1 MLLKLQHDLQQLYQ
15 RWSGQSAERILP
27 VSAHGSTRQYYRIVG
42 SGGGVIAVFNPD
54 RRENIAFLTLSAH
67 FKRHG
72 LPVPEIYISDLDRH
86 IYLEQDLGDE
96 TLFSVVTAMRETKDL
111 SSRLLNL
118 YKRVLEILPHFQITA
133 GRDLDY
139 TVCYPRQRFDEQSI
153 RWDLNYFK
161 YYFLKLA
168 QVRFDE
174 EALEKDFAW
183 FVKFLLQADR
193 EYFLYRDFQS
203 RNIMQFQDQLYFID
217 YQGGRRGALQYDVA
231 SVLLDAKAD
240 LPWPVR
246 DELLEHYIQVTS
258 QLIPLPRDAF
268 IRHYYGYA
276 LIRAMQAF
284 GAYGLRGLYEGKSH
298 FLRSIPYALRN
309 LEILLKRAS
318 WLAQLPMLADA
329 CRQLVE
335 SASLRQ
341 LGQEAG
347 PGLTVHIQ
355 SFSYKNGLPRDK
367 TGHGGGFVFDCRALP
382 NPGRF
387 PAYADLSG
395 KDAEVIQFLEKDS
408 AVQAFLSQT
417 MSLVD
422 QAVDHHCKRAF
433 TDLAKPDDFRRQ
445 AAGRCVFHT
454 RDLVALVG
462 VAERLAR
469 RGSAAVRD
477 LR

>member
-183 FVKFLLQADR
+183 FVTFLLQADR

-258 QLIPLPRDAF
+258 KLIPLQREAF

-422 QAVDHHCKRAF
+422 QAVDHHCKRGF
-433 TDLAKPDDFRRQ
+433 TDLTVSFGCTGGQHRS
-445 AAGRCVFHT
+445 VFC
-454 RDLVALVG
+454 
-462 VAERLAR
+462 AERLAAHLR
-469 RGSAAVRD
+469 SLDDIHID
-477 LR
+477 LQHRELEGII

>member
-1 MLLKLQHDLQQLYQ
+1 
-15 RWSGQSAERILP
+15 
-27 VSAHGSTRQYYRIVG
+27 
-42 SGGGVIAVFNPD
+42 
-54 RRENIAFLTLSAH
+54 
-67 FKRHG
+67 
-72 LPVPEIYISDLDRH
+72 
-86 IYLEQDLGDE
+86 
-96 TLFSVVTAMRETKDL
+96 
-111 SSRLLNL
+111 
-118 YKRVLEILPHFQITA
+118 
-133 GRDLDY
+133 
-139 TVCYPRQRFDEQSI
+139 
-153 RWDLNYFK
+153 
-161 YYFLKLA
+161 
-168 QVRFDE
+168 
-174 EALEKDFAW
+174 
-183 FVKFLLQADR
+183 
-193 EYFLYRDFQS
+193 
-203 RNIMQFQDQLYFID
+203 MQFQDQLYFID

-258 QLIPLPRDAF
+258 KLIPLQREAF

-422 QAVDHHCKRAF
+422 QAVDHHCKRGF
-433 TDLAKPDDFRRQ
+433 TDLTVSFGCTGGQHRS
-445 AAGRCVFHT
+445 VFC
-454 RDLVALVG
+454 
-462 VAERLAR
+462 AERLAAHLR
-469 RGSAAVRD
+469 SLDDIHID
-477 LR
+477 LQHRELEGII

>member
-1 MLLKLQHDLQQLYQ
+1 MLKVQDDLQELYH
-15 RWSGQSAERILP
+15 RWSGQLAQGILP
-27 VSAHGSTRQYYRIVG
+27 VSAHGSCRQYYRIVG
-42 SGGGVIAVFNPD
+42 SGGGVIGVFNPD

-67 FKRHG
+67 FKRHC
-72 LPVPEIYISDLDRH
+72 LPVPQIYISDLDRH

-96 TLFSVVTAMRETKDL
+96 TLFSLITSIRKTEHF
-111 SSRLLNL
+111 SSRLVDL

-139 TVCYPRQRFDEQSI
+139 TVCYPRERFDEQSI

-168 QVRFDE
+168 QVHFDE
-174 EALEKDFAW
+174 QALEADFAR
-183 FVKFLLQADR
+183 FVTFLLQADR

-246 DELLEHYIQVTS
+246 DELLEYYIQVTS
-258 QLIPLPRDAF
+258 KLVPLQREAF
-268 IRHYYGYA
+268 VRHYYGYA

-298 FLRSIPYALRN
+298 FLRSIPYALGN
-309 LEILLKRAS
+309 LEVLLKRS
-318 WLAQLPMLADA
+318 PWLAQLPMLADT

-335 SASLRQ
+335 STSLRQ

-355 SFSYKNGLPRDK
+355 SFSYKNGVPRDR

-382 NPGRF
+382 NPWRF
-387 PAYADLSG
+387 PGFAALTG
-395 KDAEVIQFLEKDS
+395 KDAELVQFLEKDS
-408 AVQAFLSQT
+408 AVQQFLGQT
-417 MSLVD
+417 ISLTD
-422 QAVDHHCKRAF
+422 QAVDHHRKRGF
-433 TDLAKPDDFRRQ
+433 TDLTVAFGCTGGQHRS
-445 AAGRCVFHT
+445 VFC
-454 RDLVALVG
+454 
-462 VAERLAR
+462 AERLAAHLR
-469 RGSAAVRD
+469 TIEGVHID
-477 LR
+477 LQHRELERTI